1 MGLVEPDLVGLGR
14 MKHGSLLGEKPTLR
28 EIARLTGT
36 TPNTVSRALNDKD
49 GVSKEMRALIKQAD

>member
-1 MGLVEPDLVGLGR
+1 